1 MKLFSTIALGAA
13 VICAPSAFAQTTPQ
27 NPPATT
33 APEAPAAAAPV
44 TDAEV
49 DQFVSAAMAAEKVRT
64 DTTIAEADKNAKLNE
79 TITGSGLTT
88 QRFNEIAKA
97 MQADPALA
105 KRIQDKAAA
114 SQPAA
119 AAEPAPAPAPK
130 KK

>member
-27 NPPATT
+27 TPPATT
-33 APEAPAAAAPV
+33 APEAPAAAPV

>member
-27 NPPATT
+27 TPPATT